1 MSEQEKI
8 NIRTKINKGLKKSD
22 EALLRRK
29 AALGQDMVIADAN
42 GQPVVVP
49 AVDLLAKREGEK
61 KKDYKKK
68 DYKK

>member
-8 NIRTKINKGLKKSD
+8 NLRIKINQGLKQSY

-42 GQPVVVP
+42 GQPMVI
-49 AVDLLAKREGEK
+49 AAKELLENSD
-61 KKDYKKK
+61 KDK
-68 DYKK
+68 

>member
-8 NIRTKINKGLKKSD
+8 NLRIKINQGLRQSY

-42 GQPVVVP
+42 GQPMVIS
-49 AVDLLAKREGEK
+49 AKELLENRD
-61 KKDYKKK
+61 KDK
-68 DYKK
+68 

>member
-8 NIRTKINKGLKKSD
+8 NLREKINQGLKQSY

-42 GQPVVVP
+42 GQPIIVS
-49 AVDLLAKREGEK
+49 ASEILEK
-61 KKDYKKK
+61 NKKGQKCY
-68 DYKK
+68 

>member
-8 NIRTKINKGLKKSD
+8 DIRAKINEGLKKSY

-42 GQPVVVP
+42 GQPLIVP
-49 AVDLLAKREGEK
+49 AAELLAKREEEK
-61 KKDYKKK
+61 AL
-68 DYKK
+68 

>member
-8 NIRTKINKGLKKSD
+8 NIRIKINKGLKKSY

>member
-8 NIRTKINKGLKKSD
+8 DIRNKINEGLKKSY

-42 GQPVVVP
+42 GQPLIVP
-49 AVDLLAKREGEK
+49 AAELLAKREAENK
-61 KKDYKKK
+61 
-68 DYKK
+68 

>member
-8 NIRTKINKGLKKSD
+8 NLRTKINQGLKQSY

-42 GQPVVVP
+42 GQPIVI
-49 AVDLLAKREGEK
+49 AAKELLENRD
-61 KKDYKKK
+61 KDK
-68 DYKK
+68 